1 MTHIALACFEEQPD
15 GSWICLQDTTIEG
28 SRGYRAFIKRGKRA
42 FFNVLRLLATTI
54 LPGIL
59 QASANNG
66 PVPHRRVVTVQL
78 RLAQQLRQLG
88 DVGGDAPRLVFA
100 GRVRC

>member
-1 MTHIALACFEEQPD
+1 M
-15 GSWICLQDTTIEG
+15 G
-28 SRGYRAFIKRGKRA
+28 RAVIGPLSNA
-42 FFNVLRLLATTI
+42 ASASFNALRLLATTI

-59 QASANNG
+59 QASANSG

-88 DVGGDAPRLVFA
+88 DVGGDPPGFVA
-100 GRVRC
+100 GQQV